1 MDVEIVLDTEPREVS
16 VPADLRTALDADP
29 EASRFFGSLSYSHR
43 SAYVLWVDSAK
54 KDETRQRRIPEAV
67 RMLKEGRKQR

>member
-1 MDVEIVLDTEPREVS
+1 MI
-16 VPADLRTALDADP
+16 PADLRAALGAGP
-29 EASRFFGSLSYSHR
+29 EASRFFDALSYSHK
-43 SAYVLWVDSAK
+43 SSYVLWVESAK